1 MQFHRHE
8 RIVVLI
14 DGLHLRSTE
23 RALGFHI
30 DYNRLRARFQSGAH
44 LLRIVYYSPLA
55 AQVEE
60 DPLRRL
66 LDWLSYNG
74 YQVVTR
80 PARQFVDDEGKS
92 HIRGNIRVALAV
104 DAMDLAATT
113 DHIVLIAGHGD
124 FAYLV
129 EALKRRGKRVTV
141 LSSTRS
147 VVADELRRQ
156 SDVFVEFE
164 TLMPDLELPA
174 ETTGL
179 AKNELPDDAETAPRH
194 RSNAEPASNPVP
206 VVRRRLPPRPARD
219 SSRGIKDLDE

>member
-1 MQFHRHE
+1 MHFYKHE

-30 DYNRLRARFQSGAH
+30 DYSRLRARFQAGAH
-44 LLRIVYYSPLA
+44 LLRIVYYTPHVAHL
-55 AQVEE
+55 E
-60 DPLRRL
+60 DDPMRRL

-74 YQVVTR
+74 YRVVTR
-80 PARQFVDDEGKS
+80 PARQFVDNEGKN
-92 HIRGNIRVALAV
+92 HIRGDIRVALAV

-113 DHIVLIAGHGD
+113 DHVVLIAGHGD

-141 LSSTRS
+141 LSSTKN

-164 TLMPDLELPA
+164 TLVQDLGLPTDTRELFKSEPR
-174 ETTGL
+174 
-179 AKNELPDDAETAPRH
+179 DDSETAPRQTA
-194 RSNAEPASNPVP
+194 NAERSHNPVP
-206 VVRRRLPPRPARD
+206 VERRKLAPRPVRD
-219 SSRGIKDLDE
+219 VKSLDE